1 MRTQID
7 IKRLRY
13 IVEIARCESIT
24 TAAETLSLT
33 QPALTRSV
41 AEVEAELGTK
51 LFHRLPRGVSLTDP
65 GERFVQRA
73 RQVISDVDDL
83 VTDIREATTAMS
95 GRLRIGVT
103 PAGYVNY
110 LLPELT
116 TIAREHPKVRVE
128 TISGSAQSLCPRLLR
143 GELNL
148 LIGPSSYLNRWKEL
162 NVKEIR
168 NLHFAAL
175 MRKDHPLRDKKDLSE
190 VDVLAYPLIL
200 PSSVET
206 VYSDTAQRYAF
217 HSLTPPQPRYVTDSF
232 EAVRALIKDS
242 DTWFPVHYP
251 SQHAAEELRGEF
263 WLLED
268 VVDMPSHNI
277 SIAQAIQQPTSAE
290 AQLFESLILE
300 RHGLADQKQA

>member
-33 QPALTRSV
+33 QPALTRSI
-41 AEVEAELGTK
+41 AEVESELGTR
-51 LFHRLPRGVSLTDP
+51 LFHRMPRGVQLTET

-83 VTDIREATTAMS
+83 ITDIRQASTALS
-95 GRLRIGVT
+95 GRLRIGVA
-103 PAGYVNY
+103 PAGYADF

-116 TIAREHPKVRVE
+116 IIARDYPEVRIE
-128 TISGSAQSLCPRLLR
+128 TIGGSAQSLCPRLLR

-148 LIGPSSYLNRWKEL
+148 MIGPSSYLKRWKEL
-162 NVKEIR
+162 DITE
-168 NLHFAAL
+168 L
-175 MRKDHPLRDKKDLSE
+175 RKTNFGCLLRKHHPLREKSNLRE
-190 VDVLAYPLIL
+190 VDVLGYPVIL

-217 HSLTPPQPRYVTDSF
+217 HSLPPPQPRYVTESF
-232 EAVRALIKDS
+232 EAVTALIKETDA
-242 DTWFPVHYP
+242 WFPIHYYV
-251 SQHAAEELRGEF
+251 QEFADNLKNEF
-263 WLLED
+263 WLLENLVQLPD
-268 VVDMPSHNI
+268 HTI
-277 SIAQAIQQPTSAE
+277 SIACAAQQPASPE
-290 AQLFESLILE
+290 AQLFESLILA
-300 RHGLADQKQA
+300 RHGINSNH

>member
-51 LFHRLPRGVSLTDP
+51 LFHRLPRGVQLTDT

-83 VTDIREATTAMS
+83 VTDIREATTALS
-95 GRLRIGVT
+95 GRLRIGVS

-116 TIAREHPKVRVE
+116 TIAREHPEVRVE

-162 NVKEIR
+162 HIQELRK
-168 NLHFAAL
+168 LHFGAL
-175 MRKDHPLRDKKDLSE
+175 MRKDHPLREKKDLSE

-232 EAVRALIKDS
+232 EAVRALLKDS
-242 DTWFPVHYP
+242 DTWFPVHYL
-251 SQHAAEELRGEF
+251 SQHAAEELRNEF

-268 VVDMPSHNI
+268 VVDLPHHTI
-277 SIAQAIQQPTSAE
+277 SIAHAAQQPISTE
-290 AQLFESLILE
+290 AQLFETLILE
-300 RHGLADQKQA
+300 RHGLGA

>member
-41 AEVEAELGTK
+41 AEVENELGTK
-51 LFHRLPRGVSLTDP
+51 LFHRLPRGVQLTET

-83 VTDIREATTAMS
+83 VTDIRDATTALS
-95 GRLRIGVT
+95 GRLRIGVA

-116 TIAREHPKVRVE
+116 TIAQDHPEVRVE

-148 LIGPSSYLNRWKEL
+148 MIGPSSYLNRWKEL
-162 NVKEIR
+162 HIQELRK
-168 NLHFAAL
+168 LHFGAL
-175 MRKDHPLRDKKDLSE
+175 MRKDHPLRDKKNLSE
-190 VDVLAYPLIL
+190 VDVLEYPLIL
-200 PSSVET
+200 PS
-206 VYSDTAQRYAF
+206 
-217 HSLTPPQPRYVTDSF
+217 SLTPPQPRYATDSF

-242 DTWFPVHYP
+242 DTWFPMHYP
-251 SQHAAEELRGEF
+251 SQHAAEELKSEF
-263 WLLED
+263 WVLED
-268 VVDMPSHNI
+268 VVKLPQHTV
-277 SIAQAIQQPTSAE
+277 SIAHAAQQPMSPEAE
-290 AQLFESLILE
+290 LFESLILE
-300 RHGLADQKQA
+300 RHGIAA

>member
-41 AEVEAELGTK
+41 AEVESELGTK
-51 LFHRLPRGVSLTDP
+51 LFHRLPRGVQLTET

-83 VTDIREATTAMS
+83 VTDIRQASTSLS
-95 GRLRIGVT
+95 GRLRIGVA
-103 PAGYVNY
+103 PSGYINFF
-110 LLPELT
+110 LPELT
-116 TIAREHPKVRVE
+116 TIAREHPEVRVE
-128 TISGSAQSLCPRLLR
+128 TILGTAQSLCPRLLR

-148 LIGPSSYLNRWKEL
+148 MIAPSSYLNRWKEL
-162 NVKEIR
+162 HITELR
-168 NLHFAAL
+168 QLQFGCM
-175 MRKDHPLRDKKDLSE
+175 MRKDHPLRKKKDLTE
-190 VDVLAYPLIL
+190 LDVLNYPLIL

-206 VYSDTAQRYAF
+206 VYSDTAQRYAY

-232 EAVRALIKDS
+232 EAVQALLKETDS
-242 DTWFPVHYP
+242 WFPMHYAT
-251 SQHAAEELRGEF
+251 QTFAEGLKNDF
-263 WLLED
+263 WVLEG
-268 VVDMPSHNI
+268 VVKLSEHTV
-277 SIAQAIQQPTSAE
+277 SIAYASQQPASTE
-290 AQLFESLILE
+290 AQLFNNLILE
-300 RHGLADQKQA
+300 RHGLEA